1 MSSIYD
7 VTFKHIH
14 RSQHESHAVLS
25 VTSEVRFSVKA
36 DSFSEAV
43 AATSHLIQERG
54 EHSVSATRRPQQ
66 DDQL

>member
-1 MSSIYD
+1 MSNIYD

-14 RSQHESHAVLS
+14 RSQNEIQAALS
-25 VTSEVRFSVKA
+25 ITSEVRFSVKA

-43 AATSHLIQERG
+43 AATNHLIQERG
-54 EHSVSATRRPQQ
+54 ENSVSATRRPQQ